1 MIKIALTI
9 IFFVSTVLGGF
20 YIVHPVFENYKRQEQ
35 ENEVL
40 REELENIIVYVN
52 ELKKIEKE
60 IEKNRENFEII
71 RYAFPEDHDAPN
83 LFLYL
88 QDMLENEKIETL
100 RNLGPFSTRSYRDH
114 SRIKEVSF
122 DLTLIGE
129 YQNIKS
135 FFREIE
141 KLARIIN
148 IKRVEIAY
156 DSFDVEKDEDA
167 LEINITAST
176 YSY

>member
-60 IEKNRENFEII
+60 IEKNRENF
-71 RYAFPEDHDAPN
+71 
-83 LFLYL
+83 
-88 QDMLENEKIETL
+88 NEQG
-100 RNLGPFSTRSYRDH
+100 R
-114 SRIKEVSF
+114 KEVF
-122 DLTLIGE
+122 C
-129 YQNIKS
+129 
-135 FFREIE
+135 F
-141 KLARIIN
+141 
-148 IKRVEIAY
+148 
-156 DSFDVEKDEDA
+156 
-167 LEINITAST
+167 
-176 YSY
+176 

>member
-1 MIKIALTI
+1 MIKIILTI

-20 YIVHPVFENYKRQEQ
+20 YVVHPLFEDYKRQEQ

-40 REELENIIVYVN
+40 REELENIIVYVD
-52 ELKKIEKE
+52 ELKKIEIE
-60 IEKNRENFEII
+60 IEKNKENFELI
-71 RYAFPEDHDAPN
+71 RYALPEDHDAPN

-88 QDMLENEKIETL
+88 QDMLEKEKIDTA
-100 RNLGPFSTRSYRDH
+100 RNLGPFSTHTYQDH
-114 SRIKEVSF
+114 SRIKEVS
-122 DLTLIGE
+122 LQLSLIGG
-129 YQNIKS
+129 YGNIKN

-148 IKRVEIAY
+148 IKRVDIAY
-156 DSFDVEKDEDA
+156 DSFDEEIDEDV
-167 LEINITAST
+167 LEINISANT